1 MGRQENVEIFED
13 TFALC
18 KQNSTLRNA
27 IEQSTK
33 KQKLYPEG
41 IQCAEKQAIIYAR
54 PAKIIVSSKRTLEAA
69 MPYAYAGKKVC
80 IHNFASAANPGGG
93 VVKGSSAQ
101 EEAICRCSTLY
112 PNLKEEILWK

>member
-33 KQKLYPEG
+33 
-41 IQCAEKQAIIYAR
+41 
-54 PAKIIVSSKRTLEAA
+54 
-69 MPYAYAGKKVC
+69 
-80 IHNFASAANPGGG
+80 
-93 VVKGSSAQ
+93 
-101 EEAICRCSTLY
+101 
-112 PNLKEEILWK
+112 

>member
-33 KQKLYPEG
+33 KQKLY
-41 IQCAEKQAIIYAR
+41 ASFVIYEMLSTEPSR
-54 PAKIIVSSKRTLEAA
+54 ISFSMREICVS
-69 MPYAYAGKKVC
+69 AYEWQTR
-80 IHNFASAANPGGG
+80 S
-93 VVKGSSAQ
+93 
-101 EEAICRCSTLY
+101 
-112 PNLKEEILWK
+112 